1 MTMTSRERVLR
12 TLEFRAPDRIP
23 LDIWLLPAAA
33 QKYAGPLQEL
43 KEAHPCD
50 IVTIAGPFDH
60 GFNPKYYEIGS
71 LTDEWGS
78 VWENIHGGI
87 LGEVKH
93 PVLADEEDVET
104 YRPPLEAFRAQ
115 WAQHKDELAGR
126 IAQARAEGKFVI
138 GGWISLFERMQYLR
152 GTEEL
157 YCDIAM
163 EEDTLF
169 RVLQIAMEFWEQ
181 YLDAWLEMDIDGVAF
196 GDDWGS
202 QISLLINPDTWR
214 RVFKP
219 CYQKLI
225 RTIKS
230 RGKKVFFHSDGCIMD
245 IYDDFI
251 EMGVDAINSQIWCM
265 DVEQVAQKLA
275 GRITCWGEISRQS
288 ILPHGTPEQVREAA
302 DTMKRLFF
310 RQGGLIGQSEINIDV
325 PLENVQA
332 LFSSWDQTE

>member
-1 MTMTSRERVLR
+1 MTSRERVHR
-12 TLEFRAPDRIP
+12 TLEFRSPDRIP
-23 LDIWLLPAAA
+23 LDIWILPSAAE
-33 QKYAGPLQEL
+33 KYAEPLQAL
-43 KEAHPCD
+43 RRDHPCD
-50 IVTIAGPFDH
+50 IVSVAGPFDH
-60 GFNPKYYEIGS
+60 GFNPQYYQIGS

-87 LGEVKH
+87 LGEVKQ
-93 PVLADEEDVET
+93 PVLADEEDVAAYE
-104 YRPPLEAFRAQ
+104 PPIGRFEAE
-115 WAQHKDELAGR
+115 WALHKADIEQR
-126 IAQARAEGKFVI
+126 IRQARAEDKFVI

-163 EEDTLF
+163 EEETIH
-169 RVLQIAMEFWEQ
+169 RVMEITMAFWNC
-181 YLDAWLEMDIDGVAF
+181 YLDAWLEMDIDAVAF

-214 RVFKP
+214 RLFKP
-219 CYQKLI
+219 CYQQLI
-225 RTIKS
+225 DRIKG
-230 RGKKVFFHSDGCIMD
+230 RGKKVFFHSDGCILD
-245 IYDDFI
+245 IYEDFI

-265 DVEQVAQKLA
+265 DLEQVARRLA

-288 ILPHGTPEQVREAA
+288 ILPHGTPEQVRQAA

-332 LFSSWDQTE
+332 LFSSWNQAE